1 MDSAPGGVDNSAP
14 ASPPVPRMNA
24 NSIRLAD
31 RWLGLPACALLTLV
45 RRVFDRRSA
54 EGPVRRILFLKLV
67 EQGATVLAYPALRAA
82 VEKVGRENVYF
93 MVLAEN
99 RPILD
104 LLDVIPAENVVV
116 VPTGGLVRTLRG
128 MLGAI
133 RRIRAARID
142 AVIDYE
148 LFSRASAVLGYVSG
162 ARRRIGYHAFHGDG
176 PWRGDLLT
184 HRLVCNPHLHMQTV
198 MSLMVEAVGRDPSDL
213 PALDVDVN
221 RFDTGLKRFEPTAE
235 EAADVRAI
243 IASAAESAAG
253 GALVLLNANASDL
266 LPLRKWD
273 GDRYVDLARRLLST
287 DPGLRIAF
295 TGAPSEAAAAGA
307 LVRTVGDPRCFS
319 LAGRTTMRQLIVL
332 YTLADLLVTNDSG
345 PAHFASLTGIDVITL
360 FGPETPAV
368 FGVRG
373 PLSHILHAG
382 LPCSPCVNA
391 ANNRLSA
398 CRNNLCMQAIT
409 VERVEATARR
419 VLAERRDRLRSG
431 RQADSIARQ

>member
-1 MDSAPGGVDNSAP
+1 
-14 ASPPVPRMNA
+14 MNA

-31 RWLGLPACALLTLV
+31 VWLGLPACGLLTLFRKLFDH
-45 RRVFDRRSA
+45 RRPTETVK
-54 EGPVRRILFLKLV
+54 RILFLKLV
-67 EQGATVLAYPALRAA
+67 EQGATVLAYPALRDA
-82 VEKVGRENVYF
+82 VAKVGRENVFF

-104 LLDVIPAENVVV
+104 LLDVIPPANVIV
-116 VPTGGLVRTLRG
+116 VPTGGLVTTLRG
-128 MLGAI
+128 MLAAI
-133 RRIRAARID
+133 AKIRATRVD

-148 LFSRASAVLGYVSG
+148 LFSRASAVLAYLSG
-162 ARRRIGYHAFHGDG
+162 AVRRIGYHSYTGDG
-176 PWRGDLLT
+176 PWRGDLMT

-213 PALDVDVN
+213 PALDIDV
-221 RFDTGLKRFEPTAE
+221 RTLDTDLKRFE
-235 EAADVRAI
+235 
-243 IASAAESAAG
+243 ASAAETASVRGIIATASG
-253 GALVLLNANASDL
+253 IADTGPLVLLNANASDL

-273 GDRYVDLARRLLST
+273 GARYVDLASRLLAA
-287 DPGLRIAF
+287 DPDLRIAF
-295 TGAPSEAAAAGA
+295 TGAPSEAAAAKA
-307 LVRTVGDPRCFS
+307 LVRQVGSPRCFS
-319 LAGRTTMRQLIVL
+319 LAGATTMRQLIVL

-373 PLSHILHAG
+373 PLSHIIHAG

-409 VERVEATARR
+409 VEIVEARARR
-419 VLAERRDRLRSG
+419 VLEQRRERLSHT
-431 RQADSIARQ
+431 Q

>member
-1 MDSAPGGVDNSAP
+1 
-14 ASPPVPRMNA
+14 MNA

-31 RWLGLPACALLTLV
+31 VWLGLPACGLLTLFRKLLDH
-45 RRVFDRRSA
+45 RRPK
-54 EGPVRRILFLKLV
+54 GPVKRILFLKLV
-67 EQGATVLAYPALRAA
+67 EQGATVLAYPALRDA
-82 VEKVGRENVYF
+82 VAKVGRENVFF

-104 LLDVIPAENVVV
+104 LLDVIPPANVIV
-116 VPTGGLVRTLRG
+116 VPTGGLVTTLRG
-128 MLGAI
+128 MLAAI
-133 RRIRAARID
+133 AKIRATRVD

-148 LFSRASAVLGYVSG
+148 LFSRASAVLAYLSG
-162 ARRRIGYHAFHGDG
+162 AVRRIGYHSYTGDG
-176 PWRGDLLT
+176 PWRGDLMT

-213 PALDVDVN
+213 PALDIDV
-221 RFDTGLKRFEPTAE
+221 RTFDTDLKRFE
-235 EAADVRAI
+235 
-243 IASAAESAAG
+243 ASAAETASVRGIIATASG
-253 GALVLLNANASDL
+253 IANTGPLVLLNANASDL

-273 GDRYVDLARRLLST
+273 GARYVDLASRLLAA
-287 DPGLRIAF
+287 DPDLRIAF
-295 TGAPSEAAAAGA
+295 TGAPSEAAAAKA
-307 LVRTVGDPRCFS
+307 LVRQVGSPRCFS
-319 LAGRTTMRQLIVL
+319 LAGATTMRQLIVL

-373 PLSHILHAG
+373 PLSHIIYAG

-409 VERVEATARR
+409 VEIVEARARR
-419 VLAERRDRLRSG
+419 VLGQRRERLSHTP
-431 RQADSIARQ
+431 

>member
-1 MDSAPGGVDNSAP
+1 
-14 ASPPVPRMNA
+14 MNA
-24 NSIRLAD
+24 NSIRFAD
-31 RWLGLPACALLTLV
+31 RWLGLPACALLTLF
-45 RRVFDRRSA
+45 RRLFDRRRPT
-54 EGPVRRILFLKLV
+54 GPVRRILFLKLV

-82 VEKVGRENVYF
+82 VAKVGRENVFF

-128 MLGAI
+128 MLAALG
-133 RRIRAARID
+133 RIRAARID

-148 LFSRASAVLGYVSG
+148 LFSRASAVLAYLSG
-162 ARRRIGYHAFHGDG
+162 APRRIGYHGYHGDG
-176 PWRGDLLT
+176 PWRGDLMT

-198 MSLMVEAVGRDPSDL
+198 MSLMVEAVERDPHDL
-213 PALDVDVN
+213 PALDLDV
-221 RFDTGLKRFEPTAE
+221 RSLDIELKRFQPTTAE
-235 EAADVRAI
+235 TDEVRGIITAASGEAGHGPLI
-243 IASAAESAAG
+243 
-253 GALVLLNANASDL
+253 LLNANASDL

-273 GDRYVDLARRLLST
+273 SDRYVDLARRLLPSNP
-287 DPGLRIAF
+287 DLRIAF
-295 TGAPSEAAAAGA
+295 TGAPSEAAAAKA
-307 LVRTVGDPRCFS
+307 LVRKVGDPRCFS
-319 LAGRTTMRQLIVL
+319 LAGATTMRQLIVL

-345 PAHFASLTGIDVITL
+345 PAHFASLTPIDVITL

-419 VLAERRDRLRSG
+419 VLAERQRRLAEG
-431 RQADSIARQ
+431 

>member
-1 MDSAPGGVDNSAP
+1 
-14 ASPPVPRMNA
+14 MNA

-31 RWLGLPACALLTLV
+31 VWLGLPACGLLTLFRKLFDH
-45 RRVFDRRSA
+45 RRPK
-54 EGPVRRILFLKLV
+54 GPVKRILFLKLV
-67 EQGATVLAYPALRAA
+67 EQGATVLAYPALRDA
-82 VEKVGRENVYF
+82 VAKVGRENVFF

-104 LLDVIPAENVVV
+104 LLDVIPPANVIV
-116 VPTGGLVRTLRG
+116 VPTGGLVTTLRG
-128 MLGAI
+128 MLAAI
-133 RRIRAARID
+133 AKIRATRVD

-148 LFSRASAVLGYVSG
+148 LFSRASAVLAYLSG
-162 ARRRIGYHAFHGDG
+162 AVRRIGYHSYTGDG
-176 PWRGDLLT
+176 PWRGDLMT

-213 PALDVDVN
+213 PALDIDV
-221 RFDTGLKRFEPTAE
+221 RTFDTDLKRFE
-235 EAADVRAI
+235 
-243 IASAAESAAG
+243 ASAAETASVRGIIATASG
-253 GALVLLNANASDL
+253 IADTGPLVLLNANASDL

-273 GDRYVDLARRLLST
+273 GARYVDLASRLLAA
-287 DPGLRIAF
+287 DPDLRIAF
-295 TGAPSEAAAAGA
+295 TGAPSEAAAAKA
-307 LVRTVGDPRCFS
+307 LVRQVGSPRCFS
-319 LAGRTTMRQLIVL
+319 LAGATTMRQLIVL

-373 PLSHILHAG
+373 PLSHIIHAG

-409 VERVEATARR
+409 VEIVEARARR
-419 VLAERRDRLRSG
+419 VLEQRRERLSHTP
-431 RQADSIARQ
+431 

>member
-1 MDSAPGGVDNSAP
+1 
-14 ASPPVPRMNA
+14 MNA

-31 RWLGLPACALLTLV
+31 VWLGLPACGLLTLFRKLFDH
-45 RRVFDRRSA
+45 RRPT
-54 EGPVRRILFLKLV
+54 EPVKRILFLKLV
-67 EQGATVLAYPALRAA
+67 EQGATVLAYPALRDA
-82 VEKVGRENVYF
+82 VAKVGRENVFF

-104 LLDVIPAENVVV
+104 LLDVIPPANVIV
-116 VPTGGLVRTLRG
+116 VPTGGLVTTLRG
-128 MLGAI
+128 MLAAI
-133 RRIRAARID
+133 AKIRATRVD

-148 LFSRASAVLGYVSG
+148 LFSRASAVLAYLSG
-162 ARRRIGYHAFHGDG
+162 AVRRIGYHSYTGDG
-176 PWRGDLLT
+176 PWRGDLMT

-213 PALDVDVN
+213 PALDIDV
-221 RFDTGLKRFEPTAE
+221 RTFDTDLKRFE
-235 EAADVRAI
+235 
-243 IASAAESAAG
+243 ASAAETASVRGIIATASG
-253 GALVLLNANASDL
+253 IANTGPLVLLNANASDL

-273 GDRYVDLARRLLST
+273 GARYVDLASRLLAA
-287 DPGLRIAF
+287 DPDLRIAF
-295 TGAPSEAAAAGA
+295 TGAPSEAAAAKA
-307 LVRTVGDPRCFS
+307 LVRQVGSPRCFS
-319 LAGRTTMRQLIVL
+319 LAGATTMRQLIVL

-373 PLSHILHAG
+373 PLSHIIHAG

-409 VERVEATARR
+409 VEIVEARARR
-419 VLAERRDRLRSG
+419 VLGQRRERLSRT
-431 RQADSIARQ
+431 A

>member
-1 MDSAPGGVDNSAP
+1 
-14 ASPPVPRMNA
+14 MNA

-31 RWLGLPACALLTLV
+31 VWLGLPACALLTLFRKLFDH
-45 RRVFDRRSA
+45 RRPTK
-54 EGPVRRILFLKLV
+54 PVQRILFLKLV
-67 EQGATVLAYPALRAA
+67 EQGATVLAYPALRDA
-82 VEKVGRENVYF
+82 VAKVGRENVFF

-104 LLDVIPAENVVV
+104 LLDVIPPANVIV
-116 VPTGGLVRTLRG
+116 VPTGGLWTTLRG

-133 RRIRAARID
+133 ARIRSARVD

-148 LFSRASAVLGYVSG
+148 LFSRASAVLAYLSG
-162 ARRRIGYHAFHGDG
+162 AVRRIGYHGYHGDG
-176 PWRGDLLT
+176 PWRGDLMT

-213 PALDVDVN
+213 PALDIDV
-221 RFDTGLKRFEPTAE
+221 RTLDTELKRFEASEAETAS
-235 EAADVRAI
+235 VSGI
-243 IASAAESAAG
+243 IADASGIAATGS
-253 GALVLLNANASDL
+253 LVLLNANASDL

-273 GDRYVDLARRLLST
+273 GARYVDLATRLLAA
-287 DPGLRIAF
+287 DPELRIAF
-295 TGAPSEAAAAGA
+295 TGAPSEAAAAKA
-307 LVRTVGDPRCFS
+307 LVRKVGSPRCFS
-319 LAGRTTMRQLIVL
+319 LAGETTMRQLIVL

-409 VERVEATARR
+409 VEIVEARARR
-419 VLAERRDRLRSG
+419 VLELRRERLSH
-431 RQADSIARQ
+431 AR

>member
-1 MDSAPGGVDNSAP
+1 
-14 ASPPVPRMNA
+14 MNA

-31 RWLGLPACALLTLV
+31 VWLGLPACGLLTLFRKLFDH
-45 RRVFDRRSA
+45 RRPK
-54 EGPVRRILFLKLV
+54 GPVKRILFLKLV
-67 EQGATVLAYPALRAA
+67 EQGATVLAYPALRDA
-82 VEKVGRENVYF
+82 VAKVGRENVFF

-104 LLDVIPAENVVV
+104 LLDVIPPANVIV
-116 VPTGGLVRTLRG
+116 VPTGGLVTTLRG
-128 MLGAI
+128 MLAAI
-133 RRIRAARID
+133 AKIRATRVD

-148 LFSRASAVLGYVSG
+148 LFSRASAVLAYLSG
-162 ARRRIGYHAFHGDG
+162 AVRRIGYHSYTGDG
-176 PWRGDLLT
+176 PWRGDLMT

-213 PALDVDVN
+213 PALDIDV
-221 RFDTGLKRFEPTAE
+221 RTFDTDLKRFE
-235 EAADVRAI
+235 
-243 IASAAESAAG
+243 ASAAETASVRGIIATASG
-253 GALVLLNANASDL
+253 IADTGPLVLLNANASDL

-273 GDRYVDLARRLLST
+273 GARYVDLASRLLAA
-287 DPGLRIAF
+287 DPDLRIAF
-295 TGAPSEAAAAGA
+295 TGAPSEAAAAKA
-307 LVRTVGDPRCFS
+307 LVRQVGSPRCFS
-319 LAGRTTMRQLIVL
+319 LAGATTMRQLIVL

-373 PLSHILHAG
+373 PLSHIIHAG

-409 VERVEATARR
+409 VEIVEARARR
-419 VLAERRDRLRSG
+419 VLGQRRERLSHTP
-431 RQADSIARQ
+431 

>member
-1 MDSAPGGVDNSAP
+1 
-14 ASPPVPRMNA
+14 MNA

-31 RWLGLPACALLTLV
+31 VWLGLPACALLTLFRKLFDH
-45 RRVFDRRSA
+45 RRPTK
-54 EGPVRRILFLKLV
+54 PVQRILFLKLV
-67 EQGATVLAYPALRAA
+67 EQGATVLAYPALRDA
-82 VEKVGRENVYF
+82 VAKVGRENVFF

-104 LLDVIPAENVVV
+104 LLDVIPPANVIV
-116 VPTGGLVRTLRG
+116 VPTGGLWTTLRG

-133 RRIRAARID
+133 ARIRGARVD

-148 LFSRASAVLGYVSG
+148 LFSRASAVLAYLSG
-162 ARRRIGYHAFHGDG
+162 AVRRIGYHGYHGDG
-176 PWRGDLLT
+176 PWRGDLMT

-213 PALDVDVN
+213 PALDIDV
-221 RFDTGLKRFEPTAE
+221 RTLDTELKRFEASEAETAS
-235 EAADVRAI
+235 VSGI
-243 IASAAESAAG
+243 IADASGIAATGS
-253 GALVLLNANASDL
+253 LVLLNANASDL

-273 GDRYVDLARRLLST
+273 GARYVDLATRLLAA
-287 DPGLRIAF
+287 DPELRIAF
-295 TGAPSEAAAAGA
+295 TGAPSEAAAAKA
-307 LVRTVGDPRCFS
+307 LVRKVGSPRCFS
-319 LAGRTTMRQLIVL
+319 LAGETTMRQLIVL

-409 VERVEATARR
+409 VEIVEARARR
-419 VLAERRDRLRSG
+419 VLELRRERLSH
-431 RQADSIARQ
+431 AR